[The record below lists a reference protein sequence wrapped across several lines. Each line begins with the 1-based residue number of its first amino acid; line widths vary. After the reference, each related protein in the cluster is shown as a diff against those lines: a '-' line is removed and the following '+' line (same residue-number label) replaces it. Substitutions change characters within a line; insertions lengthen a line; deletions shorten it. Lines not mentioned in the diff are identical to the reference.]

1 MSCNICKD
9 GPAPGKGKVGTHGG
23 PRHWTNRLYFPGGLE
38 LTRAATKQQH
48 LDLKVC
54 IILHKSCGHS
64 SSRVDIEFGPKL
76 IFTSKM
82 AISGGQDNYSH
93 RISTKLLC

>member
-38 LTRAATKQQH
+38 LTRAATKHLH

-54 IILHKSCGHS
+54 II
-64 SSRVDIEFGPKL
+64 I
-76 IFTSKM
+76 
-82 AISGGQDNYSH
+82 
-93 RISTKLLC
+93 